1 MVAKNFS
8 DEMLRPREL
17 DNEVSEL
24 SLLLPNRQ
32 IDALEQ
38 LARAEGITVAQLLR
52 RVVNRML
59 TQSSSQ
65 QAGYYY
71 G

>member
-1 MVAKNFS
+1 MVAKNFA
-8 DEMLRPREL
+8 DEMMRPRDL

-24 SLLLPNRQ
+24 ALLLPNRQ

-38 LARAEGITVAQLLR
+38 VARTEGITVAQLLR

-59 TQSSSQ
+59 TQTSPQ